1 MNLYGL
7 LDVAAPTGLVKIAGW
22 IVLFFFIG
30 LVIIVISVIVIRAE
44 LKAVKKAEQEAAA
57 ALEQTQEGAVE
68 KTKE

>member
-44 LKAVKKAEQEAAA
+44 IKAVKKAEQEAAA